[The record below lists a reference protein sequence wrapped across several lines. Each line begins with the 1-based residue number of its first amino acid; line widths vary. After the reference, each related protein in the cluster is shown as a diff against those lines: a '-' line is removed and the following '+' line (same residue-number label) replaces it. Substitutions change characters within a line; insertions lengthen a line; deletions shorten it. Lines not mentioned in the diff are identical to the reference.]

1 MIMEK
6 IKDSIFKFL
15 RLDNLIEHLSGY
27 IETRVELIKIEIR
40 EEIARVISHGLMVG
54 VLFLLGL
61 LFLVFFSI
69 GVALYLN
76 DYFNSSSA
84 GFWIVS
90 GVYGMSGLIIGL
102 FHKSIGRF
110 FEQYLLE
117 QAKHHRK

>member
-1 MIMEK
+1 MEK

-15 RLDNLIEHLSGY
+15 RLDNLIENLSGY
-27 IETRVELIKIEIR
+27 FETRVELIKIEIR

-69 GVALYLN
+69 GAALYLN
-76 DYFNSSSA
+76 NYLNSGSA

-90 GVYGMSGLIIGL
+90 GFYGTVGFIIGL
-102 FHKSIGRF
+102 FHKSIGNF
-110 FEQYLLE
+110 FEHYLIE
-117 QAKHHRK
+117 QAKRHRK

>member
-1 MIMEK
+1 MEK

-40 EEIARVISHGLMVG
+40 EEIAMVISHALTVG

-69 GVALYLN
+69 GAALFLN
-76 DYFNSSSA
+76 GYFNSSSA

-90 GVYGMSGLIIGL
+90 GIYGASGLIMAF

-117 QAKHHRK
+117 QAKRHRK